1 MAVNYRTQSP
11 QVLIDFL
18 TYHQT
23 IRGHSQKTI
32 DEYFLDLRMFLRFI
46 KVERSLVSA
55 DVLFDEIDIKDVSLE
70 LISTVT
76 RDDIYNFMAFLER
89 ERIVKPDS
97 DQGKRIGLSKVSYS
111 RKLSTL
117 RSFFDYLFTKTEQ
130 IQNNPMKTIDSP
142 KAPKREPRYLTEDEA
157 IELLRSVDGA
167 HKERDYCILT
177 LFLVCGLRVS
187 ELVGLNLTSIRS
199 DDSLK
204 VRGKGDKERI
214 VYLTPSCRRA
224 IDDYLIVRP
233 EASARDKNALFLS
246 QKHNRISVDAVQS
259 LVKKYTAKAGLAA
272 SEYSPHKLRHTA
284 ATMMLRNGVDVRT
297 LQEVL
302 GHENLA
308 TTQIYTHIDNEGLRT
323 AAAAHPLADI
333 KKEES

>member
-1 MAVNYRTQSP
+1 MALNYRLLAP
-11 QVLIDFL
+11 QVLADFL

-46 KVERSLVSA
+46 KIERSLVDASI
-55 DVLFDEIDIKDVSLE
+55 DFDAIDIKDVTLE
-70 LISTVT
+70 LIRTIT
-76 RDDIYNFMAFLER
+76 REDIYNFMAFLER
-89 ERIVKPDS
+89 ERVVKPES
-97 DQGKRIGLSKVSYS
+97 DQSMRVGLSKVSYS

-117 RSFFDYLFTKTEQ
+117 RSFFDYLFTRTEQ

-157 IELLRSVDGA
+157 LELLRSVDGA

-187 ELVGLNLTSIRS
+187 ELVGLNLSSIRS

-214 VYLTPSCRRA
+214 VYLTASCKRA
-224 IDDYLIVRP
+224 IEDYLAVRRET
-233 EASARDKNALFLS
+233 EAKDKNALFLS
-246 QKHNRISVDAVQS
+246 QKHNRMSVDAVQA
-259 LVKKYTAKAGLAA
+259 LVKKYTAKAGLSS

-333 KKEES
+333 MKEES